1 MLVIPNG
8 TYLPVIKE
16 TYRLLVILVFCG
28 DFHNNIENGLRIL
41 SKRKIKGVS
50 VYSFFVNLRLFV
62 LKVVYIG
69 IIFDVN
75 HCNFDN
81 YSLSLQWI

>member
-1 MLVIPNG
+1 M
-8 TYLPVIKE
+8 
-16 TYRLLVILVFCG
+16 FCG

-62 LKVVYIG
+62 LKVVYLG